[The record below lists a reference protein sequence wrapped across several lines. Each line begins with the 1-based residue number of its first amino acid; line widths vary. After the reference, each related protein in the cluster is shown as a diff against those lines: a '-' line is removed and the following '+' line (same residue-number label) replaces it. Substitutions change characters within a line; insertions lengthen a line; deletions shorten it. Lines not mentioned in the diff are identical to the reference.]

1 MIKLSIGIEIILY
14 LLILI
19 GVLTISITFFNE
31 DKLIKDSY
39 IERSDNTKNA
49 ELVLYIQG
57 IENKEV
63 KKLKRKIEK
72 GQFNNIY
79 EIVDKYSVICEK
91 D

>member
-1 MIKLSIGIEIILY
+1 MSIGIEIILY

>member
-1 MIKLSIGIEIILY
+1 MSIGIEIILY

-39 IERSDNTKNA
+39 IERNDNTKNA